1 MLVVMYFWADVM
13 ELLLHDDR
21 HNVGEAKHRGSVNAI
36 NYCEFYV
43 IV

>member
-1 MLVVMYFWADVM
+1 MLSCIFRVDVM

-21 HNVGEAKHRGSVNAI
+21 HNVGEAKHRGAVNAI
-36 NYCEFYV
+36 NYCEFNV